1 MKENLTELHIIVR
14 TTGFILKMRFIISI
28 WLAYFKYYHCAQL
41 CTEETTATTTDPSV
55 QGSWPSGGKQFEV
68 FMNPTEEPECQGK
81 IRFREKNCP
90 TCRVS

>member
-1 MKENLTELHIIVR
+1 
-14 TTGFILKMRFIISI
+14 MRFIISI

-68 FMNPTEEPECQGK
+68 FMNPTDEPECEGR

-90 TCRVS
+90 TCRVSGG